1 LEGRLSPKGRAI
13 AVLLLGEP
21 SSAGVFGGGLLVVAA
36 MIVLARQGDTL
47 PEPSLAPLE
56 PGDGV

>member
-1 LEGRLSPKGRAI
+1 M
-13 AVLLLGEP
+13 LLLGEP
-21 SSAGVFGGGLLVVAA
+21 SSAGVLGGGLLVVAA
-36 MIVLARQGDTL
+36 AIILARQGDTL